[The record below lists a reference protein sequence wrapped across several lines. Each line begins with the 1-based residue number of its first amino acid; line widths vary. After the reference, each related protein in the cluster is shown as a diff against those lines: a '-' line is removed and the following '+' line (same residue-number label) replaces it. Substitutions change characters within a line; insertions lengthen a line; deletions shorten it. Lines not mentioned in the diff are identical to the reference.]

1 MFILFTG
8 ISRDRP
14 VRIAKY
20 FIEQG
25 CPRPEN
31 RGGARKTSEYDEKK
45 AAIVEHISTFTC
57 RASHY
62 TRRGTPGRKYLPSD
76 MSVKQMHAMFA
87 RQNDAQV
94 QVTYSLYYSVFCYKF
109 NLGFGHPVTDV
120 CATCASYKLHCKDQ
134 LAAEEDRRR
143 EAASYILHRRRARVF
158 YDMLNA
164 TDEASITVCFDMMQ
178 NLSLPKTPIGLAY
191 YSRQLSM
198 YVFGVVVHHGRG
210 GGQSKEDVHLYVWQ
224 ENENRKDS
232 NMVASALND
241 CLRHRLPMLN
251 DAGSLRLFSDSCF
264 GQNKNMNML
273 AMLFALRKQCFPRI
287 NIKYVFPVR
296 GHSYLPA
303 DRVFGRIE
311 QQLRNMD
318 TVLLPSDYHQVL
330 KNHGTVHLYG
340 EDWRA
345 SDYRAATARHTK
357 VQRSFRI
364 SDARIIDIDGDAV
377 GMKDTYNGATVSHSV
392 LKRGKNWSTFAP
404 AALAD
409 QSTVSSAKKTDVR
422 KLLSAMG
429 VSDAVTTF
437 YENIL
442 ADTNDTVQS
451 DSGDE

>member
-1 MFILFTG
+1 MLLINVHFVH
-8 ISRDRP
+8 RD
-14 VRIAKY
+14 
-20 FIEQG
+20 Q
-25 CPRPEN
+25 PRQT
-31 RGGARKTSEYDEKK
+31 RGGARKTSEYDKKK

-94 QVTYSLYYSVFCYKF
+94 QVTYSLYYSIFCYKF

-164 TDEASITVCFDMMQ
+164 TDEASVTVCFDMMQ
-178 NLSLPKTPIGLAY
+178 NLSLPKTPIGQAY

-232 NMVASALND
+232 NMVASALNN
-241 CLRHRLPMLN
+241 CLRHCLLMLN

-287 NIKYVFPVR
+287 NIKYVFPTAICQPIVFSAASSSSCATWIQCCCPATTTR
-296 GHSYLPA
+296 FLRTTALYTCTGRTGGPVTIVLPLPGTP
-303 DRVFGRIE
+303 RCSGR
-311 QQLRNMD
+311 
-318 TVLLPSDYHQVL
+318 
-330 KNHGTVHLYG
+330 
-340 EDWRA
+340 
-345 SDYRAATARHTK
+345 
-357 VQRSFRI
+357 
-364 SDARIIDIDGDAV
+364 
-377 GMKDTYNGATVSHSV
+377 
-392 LKRGKNWSTFAP
+392 
-404 AALAD
+404 
-409 QSTVSSAKKTDVR
+409 SA
-422 KLLSAMG
+422 SAMHA
-429 VSDAVTTF
+429 SST
-437 YENIL
+437 L
-442 ADTNDTVQS
+442 TVMQWV
-451 DSGDE
+451 